1 MRFNFGKV
9 FQEKSK
15 DQTMDG
21 LVSIPLDTN
30 LWPKNWREIRYKTYK
45 RFKSIPL
52 PKPIPKLF
60 GHEELL
66 KRNSNHDFTS
76 KPISL
81 QEISNIIY
89 YSCGEL
95 LEKYDEGNVIKNRRI
110 QASAGSRYPLEI
122 YLINFIKGEL
132 ENKCY
137 HYNVKDH
144 SLEELWS
151 TEITDKKDINKYF
164 TYEWATEGSL
174 ALVIA
179 GVPNRSV
186 MKYGERGYKY
196 MYLESGAILHN
207 IQINSM
213 LENKQSVIMGG
224 INEKKIEDLLDLD
237 GENETVIL
245 GVLMG

>member
-15 DQTMDG
+15 DQTMEG
-21 LVSIPLDTN
+21 IVNIPSDTN
-30 LWPKNWREIRYKTYK
+30 LWPKMWREINYKTYK

-60 GHEELL
+60 GHEELF
-66 KRNSNHDFTS
+66 KRSSAHDFAS
-76 KPISL
+76 KPMSL

-95 LEKYDEGNVIKNRRI
+95 PEENTEGNIAKNRRM

-132 ENKCY
+132 VNKCY

-151 TEITDKKDINKYF
+151 TEIIDKKEINKYF
-164 TYEWATEGSL
+164 NYEWARDASL
-174 ALVIA
+174 ALVVT
-179 GVPNRSV
+179 GVPSRSV

-196 MYLESGAILHN
+196 MYLESGAVLHN

-213 LENKQSVIMGG
+213 LENRRSVIMGG
-224 INEKKIEDLLDLD
+224 INEKNVEDLLDLD

-245 GVLMG
+245 GVLVG